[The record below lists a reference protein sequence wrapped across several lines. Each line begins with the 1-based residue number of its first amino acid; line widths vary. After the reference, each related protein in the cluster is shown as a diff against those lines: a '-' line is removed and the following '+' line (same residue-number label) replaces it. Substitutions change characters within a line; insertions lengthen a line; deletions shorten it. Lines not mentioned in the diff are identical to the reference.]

1 MMKHNQAPLKS
12 RKYIACQIYKP
23 YLERIL
29 KEEKLCDE
37 VEYVDIEV
45 HNEPQKLRE
54 TLQERIDANQDKDE
68 IVLLYGICGNAAEGL
83 RSEKSELIL
92 FRVHDC
98 LAVLLGSNKRYQEMI
113 EVHKTGQWKCEGNYS
128 VYLQR
133 YGRQY
138 YEYVRQYGEDNARY
152 IMSVLNP
159 ESDRTSYIC
168 FGTEEDRENIR
179 RLRQTKKVTVWE
191 GDMQLLRD
199 MMLRRTN
206 DMILHVKAG
215 GSIHCIYDYETVM
228 QERRDPAMV
237 KSTDRV

>member
-1 MMKHNQAPLKS
+1 
-12 RKYIACQIYKP
+12 
-23 YLERIL
+23 
-29 KEEKLCDE
+29 
-37 VEYVDIEV
+37 
-45 HNEPQKLRE
+45 
-54 TLQERIDANQDKDE
+54 
-68 IVLLYGICGNAAEGL
+68 
-83 RSEKSELIL
+83 
-92 FRVHDC
+92 
-98 LAVLLGSNKRYQEMI
+98 
-113 EVHKTGQWKCEGNYS
+113 
-128 VYLQR
+128 
-133 YGRQY
+133 
-138 YEYVRQYGEDNARY
+138 
-152 IMSVLNP
+152 MSVLNP